1 MKLLA
6 ALAFLGLFSANTLA
20 NGCSSIKD
28 IAGLDSVEKQAMVVA
43 CEQKKLEAAG
53 AVVIAPEPVTP
64 TKVSDV
70 LNKDTMSEISEI
82 AKVAGQTVKEVA
94 AELNVAVND
103 FIKTPVGMLTAGL
116 AVWYVAGDTIEDVFQ
131 GFWRAVGG
139 VIVILLA
146 TYFYR
151 KFLFFVML
159 ETEEKK
165 TVKGWFGSEKEV
177 KVPVYRS
184 WSQINFDRG
193 DELVAILGIGWL
205 ACVIVG
211 VLMVFA

>member
-1 MKLLA
+1 MKTLA
-6 ALAFLGLFSANTLA
+6 IVAFLSLFSANTLA

-53 AVVIAPEPVTP
+53 AVVIAPEPVTA
-64 TKVSDV
+64 KVSDV

-131 GFWRAVGG
+131 GVWEAVGG

-151 KFLFFVML
+151 KFLLFAML
-159 ETEEKK
+159 ETEETK

-184 WSQINFDRG
+184 WSQVNFDRG

-205 ACVIVG
+205 ACTIVG
-211 VLMVFA
+211 ILMIFA

>member
-6 ALAFLGLFSANTLA
+6 ALAFLSVFSANTLA

-43 CEQKKLEAAG
+43 CEQKKLVAAG
-53 AVVIAPEPVTP
+53 ATNAPELATP
-64 TKVSDV
+64 KVSDV

-116 AVWYVAGDTIEDVFQ
+116 AVWYVAGDTIEGVFQ
-131 GFWRAVGG
+131 GLWD
-139 VIVILLA
+139 IVAGITIILLS
-146 TYFYR
+146 TYFYK
-151 KFLFFVML
+151 KFVLYATL
-159 ETEEKK
+159 DSYTEK
-165 TVKGWFGSEKEV
+165 TVKNIFGTEKQV
-177 KVPVYRS
+177 KIPEYRNWKRLDFESGEDVP
-184 WSQINFDRG
+184 
-193 DELVAILGIGWL
+193 ILLLTLLWM
-205 ACVIVG
+205 CIVVTG
-211 VLMVFA
+211 VVLIF